1 MALREAWQALWN
13 KPKLDSEKAQEMAQ
27 KRWKKEDIKEEVG
40 TFSQMSKLMNEM
52 DTFKQQQLQ
61 RELEMRNN
69 LKDEIIEELQ
79 AGDDEDGGS
88 SLEDMLLLKLFG
100 GINPQTVAQ
109 EMSPNTSPVL
119 PHILKEPKVQML
131 IQAFEKIPED
141 KLKGLLEKLE
151 GWAQ

>member
-1 MALREAWQALWN
+1 MGLRDAWQALWN
-13 KPKLDSEKAQEMAQ
+13 KPKLNSETAQAMAA
-27 KRWKKEDIKEEVG
+27 KRWGKQDIKEEVG

-100 GINPQTVAQ
+100 GVNPQAAAQ
-109 EMSPNTSPVL
+109 AVPPLQNNVL
-119 PHILKEPKVQML
+119 PTILQNPKVQML
-131 IQAFEKIPED
+131 IQAFDKIPED

-151 GWAQ
+151 ASV